1 MVLGVAGVLRRA
13 GMAGPSVL
21 MPVDDVRR
29 VKPFVGLFVSLSG
42 VEACFV
48 RPGLAGMTG
57 AGAGVG
63 MRGACIAVGA
73 AAGACLATG
82 ALGLGVFWG
91 TGAGRDGAVTSCTY
105 QTVERVVGGT

>member
-1 MVLGVAGVLRRA
+1 MAGVLRRA
-13 GMAGPSVL
+13 GIAGPSVL
-21 MPVDDVRR
+21 MPAGDVRG

-48 RPGLAGMTG
+48 RPGRAGMTG

-82 ALGLGVFWG
+82 ALGLWFF
-91 TGAGRDGAVTSCTY
+91 
-105 QTVERVVGGT
+105 